1 MDIGRFQTV
10 RPVQRRSLLRI
21 EGPLDGLDLETCIA
35 LGEPF
40 HSHSLFIDA
49 LAEIT
54 GDTSNPYAAY
64 NQAGNMAEDFFLE
77 EDFIDPLALYGPAP
91 RQEFASFVY
100 VLLIL
105 LVDLDLK
112 ISKGASVSAVT
123 THIKTFIAAW
133 GPRQTAREREQLEL
147 LCGRFLMACLC
158 AAIVLPRSSDR
169 VVIRPGIAER
179 YQRLLALHHLYRS
192 LVPPRAKP
200 VPKGPLQAW
209 LRRFRAELPARVFPK
224 ILLPPLS
231 MVRRVAVGDL
241 WVIRKEWRAYVPG
254 EVADIRNVMAKE
266 AYSLETARIDETEST
281 ITREELASQ
290 LSERENSTGTENELS
305 EEVASEMRLQMAA
318 EAEVKA
324 GYEAGP
330 VKIDARVAGSVD
342 YAIEES
348 SRSASRF
355 AQSVVSRALTRF
367 DERTRKER
375 VDRTLS
381 RTERRSKHGFENSGT
396 TSLSGVYR
404 WVDRVDRLQLF
415 RYPDRLLLEFQMP
428 EPGRRLRDLL
438 TDAAVPP
445 LAVDAPPAFDVQ
457 AALINRSTY
466 TTLATKYRATGVPPP
481 PDNVAGT
488 SKSLTYSLASL
499 PAGDGTTEIWN
510 SPTLAGT
517 DSIRIPPGYQ
527 AVRATYR
534 IHATPLRAKW
544 LVEGWARD
552 RVTGST
558 GGTPP
563 PEEEKN
569 TFKGFHRV
577 IANIAVGGLL
587 RTHSNAGVDG
597 ASQFTGQVVPQGANR
612 MQVQYGEAVLYAEA
626 QLVSIIPA
634 ALGPELPVVLS
645 GVGVSSLSATVQL
658 ECSPTEKTM
667 AIWRQ
672 EVFDALLAAW
682 QTWKREYEAER
693 SAAGSPGAPIR
704 ERASDRN
711 AEMVRIELK
720 RLVIAALLEE
730 SPLTGR
736 DALHPDDPHF
746 PSLHY
751 AALSAD
757 EIQFLEQAF
766 EWSNLSYVPY
776 PYYWASP
783 SEWDALA
790 LLEAVDRDLQRF
802 LASGSCRVVVPA
814 RPSMASAVQHW
825 LTFRRPWSGGAAPTP
840 TSDEYL
846 SVADE
851 IRSLD
856 APPPDGEPG
865 ECWEIRTSTPL
876 QWIDPSSTLP
886 RNPHS
891 QLGLAPFMPANPIVI
906 D

>member
-10 RPVQRRSLLRI
+10 RPVQRRSVLRI

-40 HSHSLFIDA
+40 HSHSLFIDT
-49 LAEIT
+49 LARIT

-64 NQAGNMAEDFFLE
+64 NQAGNIAEDFFLQK
-77 EDFIDPLALYGPAP
+77 DFIDPLTLYGPAP
-91 RQEFASFVY
+91 RQEIASFVY
-100 VLLIL
+100 ALLIL
-105 LVDLDLK
+105 LVALDLK
-112 ISKGASVSAVT
+112 IGKGATASALAT
-123 THIKTFIAAW
+123 DIDAFIAQW
-133 GPRQTAREREQLEL
+133 GSRQTAREREQLDL

-158 AAIVLPRSSDR
+158 AAIVLPQASDR
-169 VVIRPGIAER
+169 LVIRPGIAER
-179 YQRLLALHHLYRS
+179 YQRLLALFHLYRS
-192 LVPPRAKP
+192 LVPPRSKP
-200 VPKGPLQAW
+200 VPEGPLQAW

-224 ILLPPLS
+224 ILPPPLS

-241 WVIRKEWRAYVPG
+241 WVIRKEWRAYVAG

-266 AYSLETARIDETEST
+266 AYSLETARIDEIEST

-355 AQSVVSRALTRF
+355 AQNVVSRALTRF

-375 VDRTLS
+375 IDRTLS
-381 RTERRSKHGFENSGT
+381 RTERRSKHGFENSGAT
-396 TSLSGVYR
+396 ALSGVYR

-415 RYPDRLLLEFQMP
+415 RYADRLLLEFQLP

-445 LAVDAPPAFDVQ
+445 LAVDAPPAFDVE

-481 PDNVAGT
+481 PDNVVGT

-499 PAGDGTTEIWN
+499 PTGDGTTEIWN

-544 LVEGWARD
+544 RVEGRNTT
-552 RVTGST
+552 VVHT
-558 GGTPP
+558 GTPP
-563 PEEEKN
+563 PEPKRSME
-569 TFKGFHRV
+569 GFHRV
-577 IANIAVGGLL
+577 VVNVAVGGLL
-587 RTHSNAGVDG
+587 RVHSNAGEDS
-597 ASQFTGQVVPQGANR
+597 ASLFSVQRVPDVPDR
-612 MQVQYGEAVLYAEA
+612 MLVQYGQATLLAQE

-658 ECSPTEKTM
+658 ECAPTEKTM
-667 AIWRQ
+667 ATWRQ

-693 SAAGSPGAPIR
+693 SAAGAPSAPIR

-711 AEMVRIELK
+711 AEMVRTELK
-720 RLVIAALLEE
+720 RLVLAALMEE
-730 SPLTGR
+730 SPLRGR
-736 DALHPDDPHF
+736 DALHPDNPHF

-776 PYYWASP
+776 PYYWADP
-783 SEWDALA
+783 NEWDTLA
-790 LLEAVDRDLQRF
+790 KLETVDRDLQRF

-840 TSDEYL
+840 VSDEYL
-846 SVADE
+846 SVAEE

-876 QWIDPSSTLP
+876 QWIDPSPTLP
-886 RNPHS
+886 RNAHS
-891 QLGLAPFMPANPIVI
+891 RLGLAPFMPTNPIVI